1 MNTFFKLLFIL
12 LFSAS
17 PLFGKNK
24 IDGVW
29 HASFTVMGQAM
40 LLDLTVKPGAKEAFI
55 SNPEMEMA
63 QQIPCADVQL
73 KKNNFSFK
81 IPFIGLS
88 FKGKYFPKGDSII
101 GTMDQNGI
109 TWEVHF
115 YRTVQQKNKV
125 KRPQTPKEPF
135 PYEVQEVS
143 FQNPKDNV
151 QIFGTFTYPVNK
163 ESNYPIVFL
172 ASGSG
177 PQDRNCTILG
187 HQSFLLIADQLA
199 RAGIATFRFDDR
211 GAGESKANYSLA
223 SLSDFVSDL
232 TVSINYFAQDDQFK
246 QHKFGLLGHSEGGMH
261 IMSAFKQ
268 SNHPIDFMIFLAAC
282 GVSGKEVLI
291 QQQYEMPLAE
301 GLSEEIALWN
311 KAFFQGLSDRVLAE
325 SDLVKCEFN
334 LIAFLKEMY
343 AKAPKGAISDAMNE
357 ESFIANN
364 AAFLN
369 NKWGREFLAFEPAS
383 YLKEM
388 NVPMLA
394 LFGSKDM
401 QVNPLINSNGFK
413 KALSPLQFANATI
426 KILPNLNHLFQQCTV
441 CSLKEYG
448 DLEETMAPVIFEE
461 IIPFILR
468 Q

>member
-1 MNTFFKLLFIL
+1 MKSFFNLVFIL
-12 LFSAS
+12 IFSAT

-24 IDGVW
+24 IEGLW

-40 LLDLTVKPGAKEAFI
+40 LLDLTVKPGVKEAFI

-63 QQIPCADVQL
+63 QQIPCADVDL
-73 KKNNFSFK
+73 KKNKFSFK

-88 FKGKYFPKGDSII
+88 FKGTYFPKGDSIV

-109 TWEVHF
+109 TWDVHF
-115 YRTVQQKNKV
+115 YRNAQQKNKV
-125 KRPQTPKEPF
+125 NRPQTPKEPF

-151 QIFGTFTYPVNK
+151 QIFGTFTYPINK

-187 HQSFLLIADQLA
+187 HQSFLLIADKLA

-232 TVSINYFAQDDQFK
+232 IVSIDYFAQDDQFK
-246 QHKFGLLGHSEGGMH
+246 NHKFGLLGHSEGGMH

-268 SNHPIDFMIFLAAC
+268 TKHPIDFMIFLAAC
-282 GVSGKEVLI
+282 GVSGKEVLV

-301 GLSEEIALWN
+301 GLSEEVARWN
-311 KAFFQGLSDRVLAE
+311 KTLYQGISDRVLAE

-334 LIAFLKEMY
+334 LTAFLKEMY

-357 ESFIANN
+357 ESFVANS

-369 NKWGREFLAFEPAS
+369 NKWGREFLAFEPAV

-388 NVPMLA
+388 NVPILA

-401 QVNPLINSNGFK
+401 QVNSTINSNGFK
-413 KALSPLQFANATI
+413 MALSPTQLEQATI

-461 IIPFILR
+461 IISFIIH

>member
-1 MNTFFKLLFIL
+1 MNIFFKVVFIL

-40 LLDLTVKPGAKEAFI
+40 LLDLTVKSGGKEVTI
-55 SNPEMEMA
+55 SNPEMEVA
-63 QQIPCADVQL
+63 PQIPGGNVVF
-73 KKNNFSFK
+73 KKNK
-81 IPFIGLS
+81 LS
-88 FKGKYFPKGDSII
+88 FDIAFISLDFKGTYFPKGDSIV
-101 GTMDQNGI
+101 GVMNQSGI
-109 TWEVHF
+109 SWDVTF
-115 YRTVQQKNKV
+115 FRTVQKKNKV
-125 KRPQTPKEPF
+125 NRPQTPKEPF
-135 PYEVQEVS
+135 PYETQEVS

-151 QIFGTFTYPVNK
+151 QIFGTFTYPIDK

-187 HQSFLLIADQLA
+187 HQSFLLIADQFA

-223 SLSDFVSDL
+223 SLTDFVSDL
-232 TVSINYFAQDDQFK
+232 TTSINYFAQDEQLK
-246 QHKFGLLGHSEGGMH
+246 GHPFGLLGHSEGGMH
-261 IMSAFKQ
+261 IMEAYKQ
-268 SNHPIDFMIFLAAC
+268 SKEQIDFLVFLAAC
-282 GVSGKEVLI
+282 GVSGKEVLV

-311 KAFFQGLSDRVLAE
+311 KALFEGMSARVLAE
-325 SDLVKCEFN
+325 SDLVKCAFN
-334 LIAFLKEMY
+334 LEVFIKEMF
-343 AKAPKGAISDAMNE
+343 AKAPKGAISEAMNE
-357 ESFIANN
+357 ETFVANN

-369 NKWGREFLAFEPAS
+369 NKWGREFLAFNPS
-383 YLKEM
+383 DYLKEVD
-388 NVPMLA
+388 VPLIA
-394 LFGSKDM
+394 LFGSKDF
-401 QVNPLINSNGFK
+401 QVNPIINSNGFK
-413 KALSPLQFANATI
+413 MALSPEQLAQSTI
-426 KILPNLNHLFQQCTV
+426 KILPNLNHLFQQCNF